1 VWFILCAGPLKDLF
15 LQCCLFDFWEQEGI
29 QSQQRLRAG
38 CSTGK
43 KVRAGSRKV
52 GLWSVKFLNKCQCQV
67 PTCLNG
73 LCSWM
78 KDTQPSP
85 QLLAIGIFIYQS
97 ELTGGRFPQAKCR
110 PSGANCFGYPI
121 SIRIQAATD
130 WIGSESRVSE
140 DSWCRKEEVW
150 IKKKSFFFQALASGM
165 TTLRLIIY

>member
-1 VWFILCAGPLKDLF
+1 
-15 LQCCLFDFWEQEGI
+15 
-29 QSQQRLRAG
+29 
-38 CSTGK
+38 
-43 KVRAGSRKV
+43 
-52 GLWSVKFLNKCQCQV
+52 
-67 PTCLNG
+67 
-73 LCSWM
+73 M

-140 DSWCRKEEVW
+140 DMFVIYVKICRK
-150 IKKKSFFFQALASGM
+150 KKPLLKS
-165 TTLRLIIY
+165 T